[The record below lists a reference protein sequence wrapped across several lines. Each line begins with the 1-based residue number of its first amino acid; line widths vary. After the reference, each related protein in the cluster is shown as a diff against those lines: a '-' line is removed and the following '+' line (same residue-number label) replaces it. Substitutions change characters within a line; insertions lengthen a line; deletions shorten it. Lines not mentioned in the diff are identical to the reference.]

1 MTPYPSHADWPVLRR
16 GSLVIATALV
26 GIALAAPPA
35 EAQGPNEAEIKR
47 HFEGKRVTLRID
59 MPGAA
64 DGADVRVDRPFDAQQ
79 HGDRLR
85 RFGTSI
91 RSGETATITTIKVK
105 KDLVEFQLD
114 GGGYGTFG
122 DDTSLSVNMP
132 DVQKSNR
139 EKDLEAAAK
148 RETDATR
155 KRELQRELDDIRN
168 ARERE
173 NRRIAID
180 RSFAEERKRA
190 LVAERRLQGG
200 SRFNVRFAGNV
211 PATLNPNDIMSALGE
226 FVDFSPV
233 PQGGNEAQGGADG
246 LPRKGMLRIDAE
258 RQFGRPVSVS
268 ERREGTLRVV
278 TVVFTRGDSR
288 ITADFVEDV
297 MIRYTVASR

>member
-1 MTPYPSHADWPVLRR
+1 MTSYM
-16 GSLVIATALV
+16 VIATALV
-26 GIALAAPPA
+26 GIALAAPRA

-64 DGADVRVDRPFDAQQ
+64 DGVDIRVGRPFDAKQY
-79 HGDRLR
+79 GDRLR

-105 KDLVEFQLD
+105 KDMVEFQLD

-139 EKDLEAAAK
+139 EKDLEAATK
-148 RETDATR
+148 RETDATK
-155 KRELQRELDDIRN
+155 KRALQRELDDIRN

-173 NRRIAID
+173 NRRIAVD

-190 LVAERRLQGG
+190 QVAERRLQGG

-211 PATLNPNDIMSALGE
+211 PATLNPNDIASALE
-226 FVDFSPV
+226 EYVDFSPV
-233 PQGGNEAQGGADG
+233 AQGGVAAARPDNFNDARGGDG

-258 RQFGRPVSVS
+258 RQFGQPVSVS

-278 TVVFTRGDSR
+278 TLVFTRGDSR

-297 MIRYTVASR
+297 MIRYTIASR

>member
-1 MTPYPSHADWPVLRR
+1 MTPYPLLATVL
-16 GSLVIATALV
+16 IA
-26 GIALAAPPA
+26 IALAAPRA

-64 DGADVRVDRPFDAQQ
+64 DGVDIRVDRPFDARQY
-79 HGDRLR
+79 GERLR

-114 GGGYGTFG
+114 GGGYGTFS
-122 DDTSLSVNMP
+122 DDTSLTVNMP
-132 DVQKSNR
+132 DVPKSNR
-139 EKDLEAAAK
+139 EKDLEAAVK
-148 RETDATR
+148 RETDAKR
-155 KRELQRELDDIRN
+155 KRELQRELDDVRN

-173 NRRIAID
+173 NRRIGVT
-180 RSFAEERKRA
+180 RSLAEERKRA
-190 LVAERRLQGG
+190 QVAERRLQGG

-211 PATLNPNDIMSALGE
+211 PATLSPDDIASALE
-226 FVDFSPV
+226 EYVDFSPA
-233 PQGGNEAQGGADG
+233 PQGVSDAPSGDG
-246 LPRKGMLRIDAE
+246 LPRKGMLRSDAE

-268 ERREGTLRVV
+268 ERSEGTLRVV
-278 TVVFTRGDSR
+278 TIVFTRGDSR

>member
-1 MTPYPSHADWPVLRR
+1 MTSYP
-16 GSLVIATALV
+16 SLVIATVLT
-26 GIALAAPPA
+26 GIALAAPRA

-64 DGADVRVDRPFDAQQ
+64 DGVDIRVDRPFDAQQ
-79 HGDRLR
+79 HGERLR

-114 GGGYGTFG
+114 GGGYGTFS

-132 DVQKSNR
+132 DVQKTNR
-139 EKDLEAAAK
+139 EKDLEAAVK
-148 RETDATR
+148 RETDAKK
-155 KRELQRELDDIRN
+155 KRELQRELDDVRN

-190 LVAERRLQGG
+190 QVAERRLQGG

-211 PATLNPNDIMSALGE
+211 PATLNPNDIASALAE
-226 FVDFSPV
+226 YVDFSPV
-233 PQGGNEAQGGADG
+233 LQGGNDAQGGDG

-278 TVVFTRGDSR
+278 TIVFTRGDSR

-297 MIRYTVASR
+297 MIRYTVTSR

>member
-1 MTPYPSHADWPVLRR
+1 MTPYPF
-16 GSLVIATALV
+16 ITALI
-26 GIALAAPPA
+26 GIALAAPRA
-35 EAQGPNEAEIKR
+35 EAQGPNEAQIKR

-64 DGADVRVDRPFDAQQ
+64 DGVDIRVDRPFDAQQ
-79 HGDRLR
+79 YGDRLR

-114 GGGYGTFG
+114 GGGYGTFS

-132 DVQKSNR
+132 DVQKTNR
-139 EKDLEAAAK
+139 EKDLEAAVK
-148 RETDATR
+148 RETDAT
-155 KRELQRELDDIRN
+155 KKLQLQRELDDVRN

-173 NRRIAID
+173 NRRIAVT
-180 RSFAEERKRA
+180 RSLAEERKRA
-190 LVAERRLQGG
+190 QVAERRLRGG

-211 PATLNPNDIMSALGE
+211 PATLSPNDIESALAE
-226 FVDFSPV
+226 YVDFSPA
-233 PQGGNEAQGGADG
+233 PQGGPPPQGSNDAPVGDG

-278 TVVFTRGDSR
+278 TIVFNRGDSR
-288 ITADFVEDV
+288 ITAEFVEDV

>member
-1 MTPYPSHADWPVLRR
+1 MTPYP
-16 GSLVIATALV
+16 SLVIATALI
-26 GIALAAPPA
+26 GIALAAPRA

-64 DGADVRVDRPFDAQQ
+64 DGVDIRVDRPFDAQQ
-79 HGDRLR
+79 YGERLR

-114 GGGYGTFG
+114 GGGYGTFS

-132 DVQKSNR
+132 DVQKTNR
-139 EKDLEAAAK
+139 EKDLEAAVK
-148 RETDATR
+148 RETDAKK
-155 KRELQRELDDIRN
+155 KRELQRELDDVRN

-190 LVAERRLQGG
+190 QVAERRLQGG

-211 PATLNPNDIMSALGE
+211 PATLNPDDIASALAE
-226 FVDFSPV
+226 FVDFSPIDD
-233 PQGGNEAQGGADG
+233 ARGGADG

-278 TVVFTRGDSR
+278 TIVFTRGDSR

-297 MIRYTVASR
+297 MIRFTVASR

>member
-1 MTPYPSHADWPVLRR
+1 M
-16 GSLVIATALV
+16 
-26 GIALAAPPA
+26 LAAPRA

-59 MPGAA
+59 MPGAS
-64 DGADVRVDRPFDAQQ
+64 DGVDIRVDRPFDAKPY
-79 HGDRLR
+79 GDRLR

-105 KDLVEFQLD
+105 KDLVEFHLD

-139 EKDLEAAAK
+139 EKDLEAATK
-148 RETDATR
+148 RETDAQR

-173 NRRIAID
+173 NHRIAVD

-190 LVAERRLQGG
+190 QVAERRLQGG

-211 PATLNPNDIMSALGE
+211 PATVTPNDIASALGE

-233 PQGGNEAQGGADG
+233 PQGGNDARGGDG

-258 RQFGRPVSVS
+258 QQFGRPVSVS

-278 TVVFTRGDSR
+278 TLVFTRGDSR

>member
-1 MTPYPSHADWPVLRR
+1 MTLRPPHADRLVFRR
-16 GSLVIATALV
+16 GSLVIVTALV
-26 GIALAAPPA
+26 GIALAAPRA
-35 EAQGPNEAEIKR
+35 AAQGPHEAEIKR
-47 HFEGKRVTLRID
+47 YFEGRRVTLRID

-64 DGADVRVDRPFDAQQ
+64 EGVDIRVDRPFDAQQ

-85 RFGTSI
+85 RFGASI
-91 RSGETATITTIKVK
+91 RSGDTATITMIKVK

-114 GGGYGTFG
+114 GGGYGTFS

-132 DVQKSNR
+132 DIQKSNR
-139 EKDLEAAAK
+139 EKDMEAAVK
-148 RETDATR
+148 RETDAQR

-173 NRRIAID
+173 NRRIAVD
-180 RSFAEERKRA
+180 RSFAEERKRGMI
-190 LVAERRLQGG
+190 AERRLQGG

-211 PATLNPNDIMSALGE
+211 PANVNPDDIASALGE
-226 FVDFSPV
+226 FVDFAPAT
-233 PQGGNEAQGGADG
+233 QGGTDARGDDG
-246 LPRKGMLRIDAE
+246 LPRKGMLRVEAE

-268 ERREGTLRVV
+268 ERREGTLRVA
-278 TVVFTRGDSR
+278 TLVFTRGDSR

>member
-1 MTPYPSHADWPVLRR
+1 MTFRR
-16 GSLVIATALV
+16 GSLVIASLIGVAV
-26 GIALAAPPA
+26 AASRA

-47 HFEGKRVTLRID
+47 AFEGRRVTLRID

-64 DGADVRVDRPFDAQQ
+64 DGVDIRVDRPFDAQQ
-79 HGDRLR
+79 YGERLR

-91 RSGETATITTIKVK
+91 RSGETATITMIKVK

-114 GGGYGTFG
+114 GGGYGTFS

-132 DVQKSNR
+132 DVPKSNR
-139 EKDLEAAAK
+139 EKDLEAAVR
-148 RETDATR
+148 RETDAAK
-155 KRELQRELDDIRN
+155 KRELQRELDDVRN

-173 NRRIAID
+173 NRRIAVT
-180 RSFAEERKRA
+180 RSLAEERKRA
-190 LVAERRLQGG
+190 QVAERRLQGG

-211 PATLNPNDIMSALGE
+211 PATLSPDDIESALAE
-226 FVDFSPV
+226 FVDFSAA
-233 PQGGNEAQGGADG
+233 PQGGVAAADAPGADG

-258 RQFGRPVSVS
+258 RQFGRPVSVT
-268 ERREGTLRVV
+268 ERREGSLRVV
-278 TVVFTRGDSR
+278 TLVFSRGDSR

>member
-1 MTPYPSHADWPVLRR
+1 MTSYP
-16 GSLVIATALV
+16 SLVIATALI
-26 GIALAAPPA
+26 GIVLAAPRA

-47 HFEGKRVTLRID
+47 HFEAKRVTLRID

-64 DGADVRVDRPFDAQQ
+64 DGVDIRVDRPFDAQQ

-105 KDLVEFQLD
+105 KDLIEFQLD
-114 GGGYGTFG
+114 GGGYGTFS

-132 DVQKSNR
+132 DVQKTNR
-139 EKDLEAAAK
+139 EKDLEAAVK
-148 RETDATR
+148 RETDATK
-155 KRELQRELDDIRN
+155 KRQLQRELDDVRN

-173 NRRIAID
+173 NRRIAVT
-180 RSFAEERKRA
+180 RSLAEERKRA
-190 LVAERRLQGG
+190 QVAERRLQGG

-211 PATLNPNDIMSALGE
+211 PATLNPDDVASALAE
-226 FVDFSPV
+226 YVDFSAA
-233 PQGGNEAQGGADG
+233 PQGGPLPQGSNDAPGGDG

-278 TVVFTRGDSR
+278 TIVFTRGDSR
-288 ITADFVEDV
+288 ITAEFVEDV

>member
-1 MTPYPSHADWPVLRR
+1 M
-16 GSLVIATALV
+16 I
-26 GIALAAPPA
+26 GIALTASRA

-64 DGADVRVDRPFDAQQ
+64 DGVDIRVDRPFDAQQ
-79 HGDRLR
+79 YGERLR

-91 RSGETATITTIKVK
+91 RSGDTATITTIKVK

-122 DDTSLSVNMP
+122 DDTSTSVNMP
-132 DVQKSNR
+132 DVQKTNR
-139 EKDLEAAAK
+139 EKDLEAAVRK
-148 RETDATR
+148 ETDAKK
-155 KRELQRELDDIRN
+155 KRELQRELDDVRN

-180 RSFAEERKRA
+180 RQFAEERKRA
-190 LVAERRLQGG
+190 QVAERRLQGG

-211 PATLNPNDIMSALGE
+211 PATVSPNDIESALAE
-226 FVDFSPV
+226 YVDFSPA
-233 PQGGNEAQGGADG
+233 PQGGTDARGDG
-246 LPRKGMLRIDAE
+246 MPRKGMRRSDAE

-278 TVVFTRGDSR
+278 TVVFATGDSR
-288 ITADFVEDV
+288 ITAEFVEDV
-297 MIRYTVASR
+297 MIRFTVTSR

>member
-1 MTPYPSHADWPVLRR
+1 MTPYPF
-16 GSLVIATALV
+16 IAALI
-26 GIALAAPPA
+26 GIALAAPRA

-64 DGADVRVDRPFDAQQ
+64 DGVDIRVDRPFDAQQ

-139 EKDLEAAAK
+139 EKDLEAATK
-148 RETDATR
+148 RETDAKR
-155 KRELQRELDDIRN
+155 KRELQRELDDVRN

-173 NRRIAID
+173 NRRIAVD

-190 LVAERRLQGG
+190 QVAERRLQGG

-211 PATLNPNDIMSALGE
+211 PATLNPNDIASALAE
-226 FVDFSPV
+226 FVDFSPA
-233 PQGGNEAQGGADG
+233 PQGGRDAQGGDG

-278 TVVFTRGDSR
+278 TIVFTRGDSR

>member
-1 MTPYPSHADWPVLRR
+1 MTPNRC
-16 GSLVIATALV
+16 IATTLI
-26 GIALAAPPA
+26 GIALAAPRA
-35 EAQGPNEAEIKR
+35 EAQGPNEAEIKKY
-47 HFEGKRVTLRID
+47 FEGKRVTLRID

-64 DGADVRVDRPFDAQQ
+64 DGVDIRVDRPFDAQQ
-79 HGDRLR
+79 YGDRLR

-91 RSGETATITTIKVK
+91 RSRETATITTIKVK

-132 DVQKSNR
+132 DVPKSNR
-139 EKDLEAAAK
+139 EKDLEAATK
-148 RETDATR
+148 RETDATK
-155 KRELQRELDDIRN
+155 KRQLQRELDDVRN

-173 NRRIAID
+173 TRRIAID
-180 RSFAEERKRA
+180 RTFAEERKRA
-190 LVAERRLQGG
+190 QVSERRLQGG

-211 PATLNPNDIMSALGE
+211 PATVSPEDIASSLAE
-226 FVDFSPV
+226 YVDFSPV
-233 PQGGNEAQGGADG
+233 PPGGSDPQGGDG

-278 TVVFTRGDSR
+278 TIVFTRGDSR

>member
-1 MTPYPSHADWPVLRR
+1 MTPYRF
-16 GSLVIATALV
+16 IATALI
-26 GIALAAPPA
+26 GIALAAPRA

-64 DGADVRVDRPFDAQQ
+64 DGVDIRVDRPFDAQQ
-79 HGDRLR
+79 YGERLR

-122 DDTSLSVNMP
+122 DDTSLTVNMP
-132 DVQKSNR
+132 DVPKSNR
-139 EKDLEAAAK
+139 EKDLEAAVK
-148 RETDATR
+148 RETDAKR
-155 KRELQRELDDIRN
+155 KRELQRELDDVRN

-173 NRRIAID
+173 NRRIAVQ
-180 RSFAEERKRA
+180 RSFAEERKRVQ
-190 LVAERRLQGG
+190 VAERRLQGG

-211 PATLNPNDIMSALGE
+211 PATLSPNDIASALAE
-226 FVDFSPV
+226 YVDFSPT
-233 PQGGNEAQGGADG
+233 PQGNLAAARQGDFNDAQAGDG
-246 LPRKGMLRIDAE
+246 LPRKGMLRIDAD

-278 TVVFTRGDSR
+278 TIVFTRGDSR

>member
-1 MTPYPSHADWPVLRR
+1 MMSSRLRV
-16 GSLVIATALV
+16 VIAALI
-26 GIALAAPPA
+26 GIALAASRA
-35 EAQGPNEAEIKR
+35 DAQGPNEAEIKR
-47 HFEGKRVTLRID
+47 HFEGKRVTLLID

-64 DGADVRVDRPFDAQQ
+64 DGVDIRVDRPFNAQQ

-85 RFGTSI
+85 RFGISI
-91 RSGETATITTIKVK
+91 RSGDVATVTTIKVK

-122 DDTSLSVNMP
+122 DDTSTSVDMP

-139 EKDLEAAAK
+139 EKDLEAAVK
-148 RETDATR
+148 RETDAS
-155 KRELQRELDDIRN
+155 KKKELQRQLDDVRN

-180 RSFAEERKRA
+180 RRFAEERKRA
-190 LVAERRLQGG
+190 QVAERRLQGG

-211 PATLNPNDIMSALGE
+211 PATLSPNDIESALAE
-226 FVDFSPV
+226 FVDFSPT
-233 PQGGNEAQGGADG
+233 PQGGSDAQGGVDG
-246 LPRKGMLRIDAE
+246 MPRKGMLRIDAE

-268 ERREGTLRVV
+268 ERREGALRVV
-278 TVVFTRGDSR
+278 TIVFTRGDSR

-297 MIRYTVASR
+297 MIRYTVTSR